1 MADKDLDGILPL
13 MPADATYIF
22 VAPDTARA
30 LPAEKLLSRYKAYC
44 KEVDRPS
51 SRAYSA
57 ESVREGVRMAI
68 MLAQNLSE
76 QVNRSASATKPA
88 PPLIY
93 IGGSNFVVAEA
104 IPLF

>member
-1 MADKDLDGILPL
+1 
-13 MPADATYIF
+13 
-22 VAPDTARA
+22 
-30 LPAEKLLSRYKAYC
+30 
-44 KEVDRPS
+44 
-51 SRAYSA
+51 
-57 ESVREGVRMAI
+57 MAI